1 MKTFTT
7 FNHNGANYQCYAE
20 YKRGLW
26 RNMHIH
32 SIFVGSSGVGHSY
45 VKPSDALLNEARR
58 QLGAELVKRQE
69 VA

>member
-7 FNHNGANYQCYAE
+7 FNHNGSNYQCYAE

-32 SIFVGSSGVGHSY
+32 NIFVGKCAVGYGY
-45 VKPSDALLNEARR
+45 VKPSTALLNEARR

-69 VA
+69 AA